1 MKSCLLN
8 RKSQSSSQ
16 HRDTTYI
23 QRLNLVILFLLTSSF
38 LFAQTIVT
46 GKVASG
52 DTALSGVTV
61 QVKSTNTGTQTDA
74 NGQFSI
80 NAPSGG
86 TLIFSYVG
94 FTAQEV
100 RVGNRTTINIELQP
114 IGQQLDEVVVVGYG
128 TQKKSNISGSVSTIS
143 AKQIASSPSP
153 NLSNSLVGRATGII
167 AVQPSGAPGSDGS
180 NILIR
185 GIGTTGD
192 ASPIYVIDGIVR
204 SPSDFAQLNAA
215 EIENFTVLKD
225 AASAAVFGVRGGNG
239 VILVTTK
246 RGATG
251 KMQISF
257 NSSYGV
263 QERVRQAK
271 LMNSFEFASLF
282 NEALKNDGRPAQYT
296 DAELQKYK
304 DGSDPDAYPDADWHG
319 LLKKN
324 PMITKHDLS
333 ATGGND
339 KVRYATSFSFLSQDG
354 IIPTNNFK
362 RYNFRSNIDAQVT
375 SSTTFTFDLSG
386 RNEVVKNIFNDN
398 VWIVLNNTQPNKY
411 PTRYSNGNYPGGP
424 SYNLI
429 PENGYK
435 NSQNNVFLGRLQL
448 LQKIPFIDGLSVK
461 LIGAYDGSFSDNKAW
476 FYPVVP
482 FYVRN
487 PDGTYIKQPL
497 PKSSLTQNNFKRNS
511 ITLESHLSYEK
522 KLGSSNISGLLL
534 YTQTR
539 DVFDGISAYRE
550 AYSVNIDQLNFG
562 ASANRNNGGFAGS
575 SARKGVVGRVNY
587 TYNDKYILEGSFRQD
602 ASEQF
607 AADQRWGFFPSGS
620 AAYIISKERFLQ
632 NVNWLSFLKL
642 RASYGILGNDRLGG
656 ERFLYLQSYNQSGV
670 GVFGNG
676 NVQPAIIEGRL
687 PTSNVTWETVRKLDI
702 GFDATLFNNKLTA
715 SVDYFF
721 DKRSDILG
729 RRSNSIPVI
738 AGFNLPVENFAKVNN
753 KGIEVALGH
762 QNTLSNGFKYSINAN
777 ITHTKSKIIFIDEP
791 ASLNPNIKL
800 TGLPIGTPI
809 GLQAVGLF
817 QNQGEVDKAPRQ
829 RGNMGPGDIRMKD
842 VNGDGQIN
850 DDDRVPIGKS
860 NIPETIYGLNGL
872 VNYKNF
878 ELSFLFQGAEGVN
891 QYIAGDAAWPFIAG
905 PGGISGLQTTLD
917 VWRPD
922 NPNASNPRVFVNPNN
937 LNHAFSSFW
946 LEDASYLR
954 LRNVEIAYYFPKAL
968 LQKSKLVQGL
978 RFYVNANNVFTW
990 TKMQN
995 WDPEIQNAGGAYY
1008 PQLRITNVGINVQF

>member
-61 QVKSTNTGTQTDA
+61 QVKSTSTGTQTDA

-296 DAELQKYK
+296 DAEIQK
-304 DGSDPDAYPDADWHG
+304 
-319 LLKKN
+319 
-324 PMITKHDLS
+324 M
-333 ATGGND
+333 
-339 KVRYATSFSFLSQDG
+339 
-354 IIPTNNFK
+354 
-362 RYNFRSNIDAQVT
+362 
-375 SSTTFTFDLSG
+375 
-386 RNEVVKNIFNDN
+386 
-398 VWIVLNNTQPNKY
+398 
-411 PTRYSNGNYPGGP
+411 
-424 SYNLI
+424 
-429 PENGYK
+429 
-435 NSQNNVFLGRLQL
+435 
-448 LQKIPFIDGLSVK
+448 
-461 LIGAYDGSFSDNKAW
+461 
-476 FYPVVP
+476 PVV
-482 FYVRN
+482 
-487 PDGTYIKQPL
+487 
-497 PKSSLTQNNFKRNS
+497 
-511 ITLESHLSYEK
+511 HK
-522 KLGSSNISGLLL
+522 KPM
-534 YTQTR
+534 
-539 DVFDGISAYRE
+539 
-550 AYSVNIDQLNFG
+550 
-562 ASANRNNGGFAGS
+562 
-575 SARKGVVGRVNY
+575 
-587 TYNDKYILEGSFRQD
+587 
-602 ASEQF
+602 
-607 AADQRWGFFPSGS
+607 FF
-620 AAYIISKERFLQ
+620 
-632 NVNWLSFLKL
+632 
-642 RASYGILGNDRLGG
+642 
-656 ERFLYLQSYNQSGV
+656 
-670 GVFGNG
+670 
-676 NVQPAIIEGRL
+676 
-687 PTSNVTWETVRKLDI
+687 T
-702 GFDATLFNNKLTA
+702 
-715 SVDYFF
+715 
-721 DKRSDILG
+721 
-729 RRSNSIPVI
+729 
-738 AGFNLPVENFAKVNN
+738 
-753 KGIEVALGH
+753 
-762 QNTLSNGFKYSINAN
+762 
-777 ITHTKSKIIFIDEP
+777 
-791 ASLNPNIKL
+791 
-800 TGLPIGTPI
+800 
-809 GLQAVGLF
+809 
-817 QNQGEVDKAPRQ
+817 
-829 RGNMGPGDIRMKD
+829 
-842 VNGDGQIN
+842 
-850 DDDRVPIGKS
+850 
-860 NIPETIYGLNGL
+860 
-872 VNYKNF
+872 
-878 ELSFLFQGAEGVN
+878 
-891 QYIAGDAAWPFIAG
+891 
-905 PGGISGLQTTLD
+905 
-917 VWRPD
+917 
-922 NPNASNPRVFVNPNN
+922 
-937 LNHAFSSFW
+937 
-946 LEDASYLR
+946 
-954 LRNVEIAYYFPKAL
+954 
-968 LQKSKLVQGL
+968 
-978 RFYVNANNVFTW
+978 
-990 TKMQN
+990 
-995 WDPEIQNAGGAYY
+995 
-1008 PQLRITNVGINVQF
+1008 